1 MPPFAVEAQRAPSH
15 RTEKSLLATVAAIA
29 VGTVLIVWFS
39 MQIATVEILEHEATT
54 RARNWAHCISN
65 DVEDIKRFLAGDS
78 TTPHDF
84 QVLNT
89 AENVGDVFSYRILGP
104 DGTVNLASNPGS
116 VGTTVNT
123 AFFPDIVS
131 PGGNLYTDRVQRR
144 NRGHP
149 RSLWRSFHAVY
160 IGRQFYRC
168 DKHLCQRVQPCHEH
182 IAQIPDCPDRPRRN
196 LQYFLHGAGISLF
209 PSDEKTAGLSDRPGR
224 KRNQPPEPGR
234 FHAISD

>member
-131 PGGNLYTDRVQRR
+131 PGGKPIPGSGTATEPRTSPQSMAKLSCRLY
-144 NRGHP
+144 
-149 RSLWRSFHAVY
+149 W
-160 IGRQFYRC
+160 
-168 DKHLCQRVQPCHEH
+168 
-182 IAQIPDCPDRPRRN
+182 
-196 LQYFLHGAGISLF
+196 
-209 PSDEKTAGLSDRPGR
+209 TAILSVR
-224 KRNQPPEPGR
+224 
-234 FHAISD
+234 